1 MTKGSVIVNG
11 VRFEDTAANIHPDD
25 TGKVFLP
32 ADLKDGMTVKVR
44 GEINDDR
51 VTGRALEIEVENEV
65 RGTVN
70 RVGTDTFTVLG
81 QTVFVDGGTV
91 FANVAGIADLVAG
104 TSAVEVHGQRDAAGV
119 IRASRVELLVGP
131 GVVDE
136 VRGVVAGKDASP
148 GAGTFSIGG
157 LSTFTY
163 DAETDIVGVVAFDN
177 GDLVEI
183 HLESTNRR
191 VDVIREGFD
200 LAIRVRF
207 PPLERTDLVMRK
219 LDESRQCLV
228 ASPNLL
234 GRRGALANPAD
245 LNSMPSLDLGP
256 PRRDHVWRLERV
268 TGESAEITHAP
279 RLITDDMAALRAAA
293 IEGVGVVQLPTLMIF
308 DDIQASR
315 LENVLPDWAPR
326 PGIVHAVFPSRRG
339 LLPSVRA
346 LLDFLADQCKAQR
359 QAVGEAPAA

>member
-1 MTKGSVIVNG
+1 MQDLNDLLYFVQVVDHGGFSAAARALGMQKSKLSRRIGLLEERLG
-11 VRFEDTAANIHPDD
+11 VRLIQRSTRRFSVTEIGREFYNRCVAMLVEAEAAEQVI
-25 TGKVFLP
+25 
-32 ADLKDGMTVKVR
+32 A
-44 GEINDDR
+44 
-51 VTGRALEIEVENEV
+51 EV
-65 RGTVN
+65 RSEP
-70 RVGTDTFTVLG
+70 R
-81 QTVFVDGGTV
+81 
-91 FANVAGIADLVAG
+91 
-104 TSAVEVHGQRDAAGV
+104 GV
-119 IRASRVELLVGP
+119 IRMACPTALV
-131 GVVDE
+131 
-136 VRGVVAGKDASP
+136 SFQF
-148 GAGTFSIGG
+148 GTLIAKFM
-157 LSTFTY
+157 
-163 DAETDIVGVVAFDN
+163 AAN
-177 GDLVEI
+177 PLVEI

-191 VDVIREGFD
+191 VDVIGEGFD
-200 LAIRVRF
+200 VAIRVRF

-228 ASPNLL
+228 ASPTLL
-234 GRRGALANPAD
+234 GGRGALANPAD

-308 DDIQASR
+308 DDIQAGR

-339 LLPSVRA
+339 VLPSVRA